1 MIKKKVKIKKISSKA
16 HIQKCRVH
24 VMPVSITDEDI
35 SALFNGILNVMKRK
49 MELET
54 KRELISMNIH
64 RDRLLVILKE
74 KQAEI
79 NRLKNEILYLKTK
92 LSNN

>member
-1 MIKKKVKIKKISSKA
+1 MIKKRIKIKSISSKA
-16 HIQKCRVH
+16 SLNSCRIH
-24 VMPVSITDEDI
+24 VMPTSITDEDI
-35 SALFNGILNVMKRK
+35 SVLFNSVLNILRRK

-64 RDRLLVILKE
+64 RDKLLSLLKE

-79 NRLKNEILYLKTK
+79 NRLKNEILYLKAK
-92 LSNN
+92 QSHE